1 MKELLDLFFLM
12 VAVCGGYLIGSARS
26 AHRER
31 EPERMV
37 RRWRENLE
45 KIIHDNHR
53 N

>member
-1 MKELLDLFFLM
+1 MNELLDLFFLTM
-12 VAVCGGYLIGSARS
+12 AICGGYLLGSAP
-26 AHRER
+26 RER
-31 EPERMV
+31 EQERMV